1 MGDDDVRNR
10 TQGGRGKGQRETQ
23 RGGVRREPARGV
35 RRDDALEFVDHAV
48 AVAVDEHPERVEQR
62 AHGRIEPHGVA
73 LQQRRVGV
81 RVVGVA
87 PRQRLHPAVLAR
99 EERREVTW
107 RLLSMLR
114 GAILI

>member
-23 RGGVRREPARGV
+23 RGGV

-62 AHGRIEPHGVA
+62 AHGRVEPHGVA

-107 RLLSMLR
+107 RLFLVVQGVNPYVTYHL
-114 GAILI
+114 